1 MKIFTYCSFILIAF
15 YLLSCTPSYEP
26 RYERFG
32 REACGKW
39 DDTDPLTI
47 DELEPANSRTASNYI
62 ISGKCDQNNAE
73 IHIYIEGVQLDE
85 FPRCRGGKWQTS
97 VDLTGVIFQRR
108 DYQIA
113 LSAGG
118 RGGRLCSP
126 DITNNFYCPNEG
138 YIGVAKLEGFTDRD
152 FCVMKYEARTSER
165 SRSRDDS
172 RQQGRIIRAES
183 TINGTPITR
192 VTETEAIKYCK
203 ENGPGYDLIN
213 NNEWQTIARS
223 IEVVDKNWS
232 RNRAVI
238 ESGNRLN
245 IGSTGGIRIRSDD
258 REEEYDNWRYSK
270 RFHELS
276 NGAKIW
282 DFAGHLWEIVKINT
296 HALPSGVTISN
307 LKGYNGFVYEMP
319 FSLKALLG
327 PQRDYSILQD
337 STQREGRNGL
347 GRIYADA
354 FRGHLIRGGSN
365 QQNSGIFSADT
376 TKDSTGV
383 IRQNVGFRCVYYP

>member
-15 YLLSCTPSYEP
+15 YFLSCSPSSEP
-26 RYERFG
+26 RFERFDT
-32 REACGKW
+32 EACGKW

-62 ISGKCDQNNAE
+62 ISGKCDKNNAE
-73 IHIYIEGVQLDE
+73 IHIYVEGMQLNE

-97 VDLTGVIFQRR
+97 LNLTGVIFQRR

-126 DITNNFYCPNEG
+126 DTINNFYCPNEG

-152 FCVMKYEARTSER
+152 FCVMKYEARTNER
-165 SRSRDDS
+165 GSSNRNDS
-172 RQQGRIIRAES
+172 RQQGRVVRAES
-183 TINGTPITR
+183 TINGAPITR
-192 VTETEAIKYCK
+192 VTETEAIRYCK

-223 IEVVDKNWS
+223 IEVVDKNWE
-232 RNRAVI
+232 RNRSTI

-245 IGSTGGIRIRSDD
+245 IGSTVGIRISSDD
-258 REEEYDNWRYSK
+258 REEENDNWGYDK

-282 DFAGHLWEIVKINT
+282 DFAGHLWEIVKMNT
-296 HALPSGVTISN
+296 VPSNVE
-307 LKGYNGFVYEMP
+307 KYNGFVYEMP
-319 FSLKALLG
+319 FGLKRLFG
-327 PQRDYSILQD
+327 PQRDYSILKG
-337 STQREGRNGL
+337 STHQEGRNGL
-347 GRIYADA
+347 GRLYIDS
-354 FRGHLIRGGSN
+354 FRGSLIRGGAN

-376 TKDSTGV
+376 TKDNNGV
-383 IRQNVGFRCVYYP
+383 VRQNIGFRCVYYP